1 VDNAMPL
8 SRRYTPSHHPGDL
21 VSIGLD
27 FSTVL
32 PVGVGIES
40 DALDAGGNAT
50 PRLQILANFNPPE
63 DASSDWTIGDVLVS
77 DRAVYTVIT
86 GGQDGVDYLLRWT
99 ITDTLG
105 NVWTRTALMQCAV
118 TS

>member
-1 VDNAMPL
+1 MPL

-32 PVGVGIES
+32 PVGVGIQEPGV
-40 DALDAGGNAT
+40 DAQDPPDGT
-50 PRLQILANFNPPE
+50 PRLEILANFNPPA
-63 DASSDWTIGDVLVS
+63 DASADWTIGDVLVS
-77 DRAVYTVIT
+77 GRAVYTVIA